1 MPRHKSPVIDAQ
13 AESVL
18 TWLFAGLIVFAS
30 MLGLLGQLLR

>member
-1 MPRHKSPVIDAQ
+1 MPRRKSPVIDAQ
-13 AESVL
+13 AENVL